1 MLLENRLNYDA
12 WFDLTNLEQS
22 TGDKERVGS
31 TYKAAVENIPPA
43 NEERFWR
50 RYVFLWVN
58 WAVYEEMEAKDNIQA
73 KKVYENALSIVPH
86 KLFTFPNL

>member
-1 MLLENRLNYDA
+1 M
-12 WFDLTNLEQS
+12 
-22 TGDKERVGS
+22 
-31 TYKAAVENIPPA
+31 ENIPPA
-43 NEERFWR
+43 NEERFWM

-58 WAVYEEMEAKDNIQA
+58 WAVWEEMEAKDNIQA